1 VADEQ
6 IVTSIVAK
14 ADLSSLV
21 SEVHRA
27 SSSLQQLQRE
37 LLASNKAISSS
48 TKLANNLFRD
58 TLTGSGQFSSHFVN
72 LNSDVD
78 KFGKNLDA
86 GRLKLKNY
94 FSTFREHTTT
104 QKGMI
109 RELAKE
115 QVMLQNSVLQ
125 PLGRNAQGLMQYN
138 VMIPRGLDAVANS
151 GKLARMEMQ
160 IMNRALSEGAGS
172 LINWGKNTQWAGR
185 QLTVGLTVPLTMFGA
200 AAGKAFKEAD
210 QELVRLT
217 KVYGGLAATSASD
230 LKAIREEVV
239 ETAKTLSKTMG
250 ASFKDTI
257 ALGADIAATGQT
269 GNELLGSI
277 AETTRLA
284 ILGEVDRQDA
294 MKATLSIQTAFKQN
308 TQELTESI
316 NFLNAVENQTS
327 TTLNDLV
334 EAIPKAGPVIQ
345 QLGGDVKDLALY
357 LTAMREGGISASEGA
372 NALKSGLASLIN
384 PTKQTVGMMSDFGID
399 VMGMVAKNTGD
410 TTGLLMD
417 LQKALDSLDPLS
429 KARAMEQMFGK
440 FQFARMSAL
449 LNNLGKQGSQT
460 LQVLELMKAST
471 ADLADVASRELKMV
485 TESASGKYKRAIEG
499 LKAELADVGEEFLG
513 VATKLISAATK
524 ILDFFT
530 KLPDPIK
537 KGLTFLAGFTA
548 LVGPLIML
556 TGLLANFFGYITKGV
571 VQLRAFFMKANG
583 WKMLTPEIIAA
594 QKAAEL
600 VENAFYSDAAA
611 AQVLHNALQ
620 KLVLDYQ
627 NLQAASMKG
636 AVPVNGVVNTV
647 AGNPVMVGGRR
658 VVDPNDPYVGDPNTR
673 AMSHIN
679 PRDPNKPATIFG
691 GVPGAIPVNRGISR
705 TPQMYMSDRLPN
717 IEGLTSVK
725 GISTGI
731 VPGEAAKFHALMA
744 TLGMQTEQEVAA
756 LKKTIMMGGTV
767 SRELL
772 DTFDDILPITQRFA
786 DSAATQ
792 SGLIVQ
798 QMRSAEIT
806 VDQAKARIIA
816 LNAQIEAD
824 MGSAVSM
831 YAAGRGRSL
840 DLTRA
845 PMMDQPVVDANGQF
859 TLRDLY
865 KKKNNAA
872 VMTEFGRL
880 RGIRTFGAPY
890 SMQTTRMPKFNT
902 GGDVESFSANK
913 TVVSGPSS
921 IGYDDRLGS
930 VPLGGYVLNQAASM
944 DPANAALVAMAP
956 STYLNDGGNITA
968 ELTPREVVFGPQI
981 QKMPELYAAVD
992 AANSGYS
999 FGGQIM
1005 RGVNSYGKE
1014 MSKSAKARMKEEN
1027 FKRQYR
1033 EYLKFI
1039 NNPRYE
1045 DDIRVRMIMLDAAEL
1060 SYHNKLPIN
1069 KAINIATSNF
1079 DKAKALSG
1087 GSDESFVKIRIK
1099 QVQGLERDGMVPRV
1113 KDATGVKNSHG
1124 ETVYPRS
1131 TSKALN
1137 YQLNDVRAAMLNS
1150 RKFAGVH
1157 DLIAAIAPTTFLN
1170 ASDKS
1175 PSIDGLHDKAHFRRK
1190 DLVGYTTSG
1199 YIGVGAVLPAGINH
1213 VMSTLETI
1221 GLSRDVLNLS
1231 SADAKENLAI
1241 ALKKTGLDRFA
1252 SVDDIYT
1259 ALQDDG
1265 LFKSKAQIAS
1275 GNVVR
1280 ANKDQRNSLRMLLEA
1295 AAKRSKWIFAGRPP
1309 RPMLVSGAFN
1319 AGGVIPGGSISA
1331 DRSSYGVVPP
1341 LSARLEAI
1349 RLAQQAQYAKK
1360 READM
1365 IKYPWIKEAVA
1376 GRDRGSSVSPLLKLL
1391 APGKQLDILEQ
1402 AREMSRATATGS
1414 FKDLPP
1420 VKYGHMVSPSS
1431 GMSYPI
1437 PGVSGLYKDS
1447 DGRLK
1452 FFKGVPNEISAKAE
1466 VYGTRMAREVFGLDA
1481 PEQTIKTISNPLD
1494 PSGKSKLLGVE
1505 SPFDKR
1511 FTNGGT
1517 VFNEDEMIRQTIAS
1531 LVMNNKDLSPSNV
1544 YGNVLADVGAAGVF
1558 AKASGNTAHAD
1569 SLPSMIDQAMIN
1581 LLGVKGGARK
1591 DFAVNTAPIAA
1602 GMTAKQYNRK
1612 IKAAMKKMHPKLVK
1626 FVATLPREDRAPYIK
1641 LLQRFENGMD
1651 DATDFGPL
1659 HAVHVAA
1666 KRNSG
1671 GPIGG
1676 GPVRSGRYAYGPK
1689 NRKGSQ
1695 RSGNPAKRAEE
1706 DRLRAERTASYNT
1719 SSGSGYTSSGNPQ
1732 MQVMR
1737 VPYVGGSGVGG
1748 NAFGAVATG
1757 QYQQYINAALQV
1769 SQIGQPPA
1777 AVSRAFKSLTD
1788 SIKLGTVG
1796 LRYGIATSATHIN
1809 SAYRDFAKSQ
1819 VASARLNASF
1829 LSNWVK
1835 TNTRDIKDGILRN
1848 QARSMSAAYPGASY
1862 LMGPGQIM
1870 PVSMSGPGMVGDW
1883 QETGQDGTKSRKV
1896 GTLGYRKREYMD
1908 ADGYIHD
1915 KKSAQAAGLDTKV
1928 RGGMG
1933 MGAQMGIGMAG
1944 NMGGMYVMQQEKIK
1958 MLGMEMSGMNAGLG
1972 IMAAS
1977 TIIPMLPWK
1986 TMGHGIKTATTNT
1999 MAAIK
2004 AAKNFK
2010 EAISS
2015 VGAQLFKYVKILK
2028 GAGAALSVVLIGLDV
2043 WKTYNNAQ
2051 QDAAMSLGITK
2062 KGAEQA
2068 GISYFNLNS
2077 HLTEY
2082 IEKQKLANAA
2092 AQGGKNNSIGMP
2104 GIPQSIE
2111 DMKKAKEEGKA
2122 LGELI
2127 ESINRT
2133 STTSELQTLVNNQK
2147 AQFVAGGLSVEQA
2160 NRMIYGAIAN
2170 SEKATKSYELLANSG
2185 FGAITDKATAA
2196 EFAVK
2201 NLLETLKRDPK
2212 TGASKGSFDY
2222 NFYKQPVY
2230 FTKEWNEQNTLFEKA
2245 VDLTTLGIINRY
2257 RNAFADT
2264 NAYKKGVISGLESVI
2279 STFDSSTK
2287 ALIGTKN
2294 STGEVIDEYEAYQI
2308 SLENLE
2314 KDMPNFNVALGD
2326 EAFKIIQEMSPELA
2340 KITNKFDSI
2349 KSILAKIKLST
2360 SGIGLDLKYLDG
2372 ELAIKLAGF
2381 TAAIDEGIEG
2391 LTKAAGDGST
2401 YGSVGKILNKLQKSI
2416 AATSAASQKAAAATQ
2431 KSIQEELKLIAKK
2444 ISLIEDEKNK
2454 KLESLRAT
2462 QDASNYALE
2471 LQKLQIEYA
2480 DAISRGDQAGAARA
2494 RIEIDQLTSN
2504 RQLALTQKAIEDEAD
2519 RLKAIEQKKIDAKQA
2534 KADAAAEKFEGAQDS
2549 AASATKIVDLIQG
2562 FKDTYDEITTLRIT
2576 NNMLPNSKAKRDSEA
2591 QLVVRL
2597 DNLLKQIGV
2606 AGTGNNQTAKDV
2618 RSAFAE
2624 YFNKDGTVKKVY
2636 VESKPAGLPDAGT
2649 AGIVPRVSVNKDTL
2663 SIFDRDVA
2671 SVTKFADQITG
2682 GKGYSI
2688 KRMTEEIVAALTGGG
2703 TYSKPINAG
2712 TVKDAVGRQYI
2723 SWNTPLLNDRS
2734 AVKKFAAKKGFKPG
2748 QQFYLE
2754 EANGNKKQFLVL
2766 NDGSIQFQKDLGFAS
2781 GGKVRGPGTGTSD
2794 SIPAMLSDGEYVI
2807 KASSVKKYG
2816 VAHLDAMNEGRYA
2829 EGGPVLPW
2837 WKKPK
2842 SAYNSKNQ
2850 PTGSPYGRYWGELE
2864 RLYQGSPLGFDR
2876 NGKPLFNNDGKD
2888 PWGGV
2893 EIPGLPFKGK
2903 VGQFSDYFHQLAEQP
2918 SKYRGPGMGLDKDP
2932 MRYAGSGASM
2942 SGIGNGVYG
2951 AGSWL
2956 TFANGGLVRYHEGGL
2971 VKPGEHPHQDTNGN
2985 FFSKFNPANAFSS
2998 MISGM
3003 FNIGAS
3009 QTFNTST
3016 NIKSTMT
3023 QQEKDRATLQAAQ
3036 LISGYTSAFNLK
3048 NNTSPEI
3055 FGNQKLGVLAD
3066 VLGVLPG
3073 VGLGVR
3079 GLGKVSSGAKSL
3091 AIPKT
3096 TVHAMGPEGT
3106 PELSS
3111 LSLNQQMVKEL
3122 ADIRAEQKAFK
3133 AKAKAARAELKGID
3147 KWHNQLDRANRV
3159 KMLDVIKVRL
3169 GASSPY
3175 EGMQFEKILN
3185 QSDLQ
3190 TFGSLGTSL
3199 NNVEK
3204 ATILSS
3210 GKSGY
3215 FKTRLEM
3222 TPEEVQREVFGSL
3235 FAQRANILAPENTA
3249 VKTDKKYPYNFGVFS
3264 RSLDE
3269 MSPGSFSEKSVFEAF
3284 NLAPSKAMD
3293 DRKFALPARIYAA
3306 LGMTSQ
3312 RSYRDAIL
3320 DAMGYAD
3327 NHGGNLFL
3335 NPIEKN
3341 AGAIDF
3347 GRTGNSIHS
3356 IANFGGNNALKSL
3369 ENKYYRK
3376 YVQLP
3381 ESERAAYLEGLR
3393 KASEN
3398 LSGIKDAELTDM
3410 LRASGYEKS
3419 ETSGT
3424 LGIYKQYMDNV
3435 IKTIESRLAA
3445 KPIKGWDEDIPKI
3458 SMNEDWY
3465 KQVGDML
3472 GKGGSKLTTTAQES
3486 TGLNWGD
3493 VANRIQLGSTPVNPL
3508 VNNIRKLWNV
3518 KGFHE
3523 GGPVGHLHSNPN
3535 IGKIITGPNGG
3546 QFDFTQVKSVPGRD
3560 EQVGTGFFKIDAD
3573 GNQVEITRSY
3583 NEKRALAKAA
3593 NAQSRL
3599 AYAARKA
3606 ARAKASEYQLT
3617 LDAIDG
3623 ANPLSSLAFKTA
3635 PGLASGDKSPLM
3647 FHEGGPVGHKHKYG
3661 EPTPKGNPWYKKV
3674 GNFAVEAVKETGR
3687 SAEWLAYLN
3696 SQYMLAPYNFVN
3708 NKLTGNLPP
3717 ERKFISKNNQDTYDA
3732 IAAMRAAGM
3741 NSEANKAFA
3750 MKTGL
3755 SGLNVGSLFVGGAL
3769 GSATAR
3775 GLVGAYGVSRGIPA
3789 LETLLPTGSLTY
3801 AAKTGLGAA
3810 TNLGVAATI
3819 GASKPFVNDMVPFF
3833 NKKYAT
3839 EQKVVQSQKI
3849 GLNAEQ
3855 AYQSVQQSNFAMNTP
3870 TTASRDAILNQIDL
3884 ARQIAANRGDLA
3896 PRLIGK
3902 GTVATVDNPRFL
3914 FQEEF
3919 SPETDNIL
3927 NWPWSPAV
3935 KKSADKYSNQS
3946 PKHWDTFYTPKSIEK
3961 LSYRQKKVI
3970 AELAGVKFQFG
3981 KPFPKITK
3989 DQMDEGYNWFYKNE
4003 DLVKQWG
4010 SWNAYKDS
4018 RLNSVG
4024 LRSPENYKS
4033 EFLEYDEALALKE
4046 SLQDVSLP
4054 DGRYKYN
4061 IGKPEADP
4069 RWSTAFG
4076 SNTSVIRGGAG
4087 DRGSLMLD
4095 GDLGAALRQQ
4105 YGIVY
4110 EDLIKQGYIRRATVN
4125 KNGRR
4130 TEDKDLAP
4138 RPYVGDKDTTRGRA
4152 FTLDEFLLEVSSQL
4166 PDVSTSAKHLTGTK
4180 DPNITR
4186 PSTFI
4191 QKLNESYV
4199 EQILRM
4205 PKGTKFRFTKYDVH
4219 GSTLFDEF
4227 GNPKAGGY
4235 YSLDEGFDYAKNPG
4249 SRNLYGETSPYK
4261 DRKKPTKGKF
4271 TIDLEASEF
4280 PTPAFAGGGFS
4291 DEFAIIVPEWL
4302 ALAKS
4307 KHVAKMEKRHFT
4319 DDISSERGRYLF
4331 AGRFYQPTK
4340 GWTVGAEA
4348 TESGA
4353 SFGVSP
4359 DNAADLAKL
4368 LNSGKAKT
4376 PFAHNEEWTEESIL
4390 KFLRAKSNY
4399 AILTDGNKR
4408 TINPE
4413 WLNSIDGSNYHQLEN
4428 MLRIQEIVNLVRKHL
4443 TGEPPITM
4451 VEPKS
4456 KSYKT
4461 APIAIPKFAN
4471 GGLAQ
4476 NFSNSALTNLGVP
4489 MFENGINMVPA
4500 NMLAMLHK
4508 NEAVVPANMNP
4519 FNPNASAAVSGSVY
4533 NINVELNGTN
4543 VTAQDVATQIH
4554 KEMRLKEMAAGVNR
4568 RVGNQ

>member
-1 VADEQ
+1 MADEQ

-460 LQVLELMKAST
+460 LQVLDLMKAST
-471 ADLADVASRELKMV
+471 GELADIASRELKMV

-499 LKAELADVGEEFLG
+499 LKAELADVGQEFLG

-824 MGSAVSM
+824 MGAAVSM

-890 SMQTTRMPKFNT
+890 SMQTTRMPKFNI
-902 GGDVESFSANK
+902 GGDIESFGPGK
-913 TVVSGPSS
+913 TMVSGPSS
-921 IGYDDRLGS
+921 INYDDRLGS
-930 VPLGGYVLNQAASM
+930 VPVGGYVLNQSASM
-944 DPANAALVAMAP
+944 DPANAPLVAMA
-956 STYLNDGGNITA
+956 SATYENGGEITA
-968 ELTPREVVFGPQI
+968 ALTPREVVFGPKI
-981 QKMPELYAAVD
+981 QRMPELYAAVD
-992 AANSGYS
+992 AANSGYN

-1005 RGVNSYGKE
+1005 NGVTGYGKKTGKTPQVE
-1014 MSKSAKARMKEEN
+1014 NKAYY
-1027 FKRQYR
+1027 KRRLR
-1033 EYLKFI
+1033 EYLRFI
-1039 NNPRYE
+1039 NNPRYA
-1045 DDIRVRMIMLDAAEL
+1045 DDMRVRMIMLDAAEL
-1060 SYHNKLPIN
+1060 VGKAKMPID
-1069 KAINIATSNF
+1069 KAINIATGNF
-1079 DKAKALSG
+1079 DKAMGKSG
-1087 GSDESFVKIRIK
+1087 GSIEKFIDIRIK
-1099 QVQGLERDGMVPRV
+1099 QVQGLEGKFPGLKLSDSS
-1113 KDATGVKNSHG
+1113 DT
-1124 ETVYPRS
+1124 RS
-1131 TSKALN
+1131 TGGSKALN
-1137 YQLNDVRAAMLNS
+1137 YELNNVRSAMLKN
-1150 RKFAGVH
+1150 RKFKDVF
-1157 DLIAAIAPTTFLN
+1157 DLIEGVTPTDIKN
-1170 ASDKS
+1170 SKGM
-1175 PSIDGLHDKAHFRRK
+1175 PYIEGLHARGHITRHGN
-1190 DLVGYTTSG
+1190 VGYATSG
-1199 YIGVGAVLPAGINH
+1199 HMGVAAVIPSGINSI
-1213 VMSTLETI
+1213 MARLQDI
-1221 GLSRDVLNLS
+1221 GISPDILHLSGE
-1231 SADAKENLAI
+1231 DARKNFQIAI
-1241 ALKKTGLDRFA
+1241 KSVGMHKMTT
-1252 SVDDIYT
+1252 VDDIAT
-1259 ALQDDG
+1259 ALEENN
-1265 LFKSKAQIAS
+1265 LFKTKEQIAS
-1275 GNVVR
+1275 GSVVR
-1280 ANKDQRNSLRMLLEA
+1280 ATPKQRNDLQMFLEA
-1295 AAKRSKWIFAGRPP
+1295 VMERKRWMLIPRGRPP
-1309 RPMLVSGAFN
+1309 IMTPVLAKLNM
-1319 AGGVIPGGSISA
+1319 GGVIPGGSVSA
-1331 DRSSYGVVPP
+1331 GRFSYGVVPP
-1341 LSARLEAI
+1341 LSARLESI

-1376 GRDRGSSVSPLLKLL
+1376 GRDRGTSISPLLKLL
-1391 APGKQLDILEQ
+1391 PPGKQLDILEQ

-1437 PGVSGLYKDS
+1437 PGVSGLYRDS
-1447 DGRLK
+1447 EGRLK

-1511 FTNGGT
+1511 FTTGGT
-1517 VFNEDEMIRQTIAS
+1517 VFTEDEMIRQTIAS

-1558 AKASGNTAHAD
+1558 PKASRNTAHAD

-1612 IKAAMKKMHPKLVK
+1612 IKAAMKKMHPKLIK

-1676 GPVRSGRYAYGPK
+1676 GPVRSGRYAYGTK

-1695 RSGNPAKRAEE
+1695 RSGNPAKRAED
-1706 DRLRAERTASYNT
+1706 DRLRAARAASYNPP
-1719 SSGSGYTSSGNPQ
+1719 SGSGYTSSGNPQ

-1737 VPYVGGSGVGG
+1737 VPYVGGSGVAG

-1757 QYQQYINAALQV
+1757 QSQQVIDTLKL
-1769 SQIGQPPA
+1769 SQIGQLPA
-1777 AVSRAFKSLTD
+1777 GVTRAFDSLTK
-1788 SIKLGTVG
+1788 SIKVGTVG
-1796 LRYGIATSATHIN
+1796 LRYGIATSATHID

-1819 VASARLNASF
+1819 VMSARTNASF

-1835 TNTRDIKDGILRN
+1835 TNTRDIKEGILRN
-1848 QARSMSAAYPGASY
+1848 QARSTFAAYPGANY

-1883 QETGQDGTKSRKV
+1883 KETGQDGTKSRKV
-1896 GTLGYRKREYMD
+1896 GTFGYRKREYMG

-1915 KKSAQAAGLDTKV
+1915 RKSAQAAGLDTRV

-1944 NMGGMYVMQQEKIK
+1944 NMGGMYLMQQEKV
-1958 MLGMEMSGMNAGLG
+1958 MGMSGMQAGLG
-1972 IMAAS
+1972 LMAAS
-1977 TIIPMLPWK
+1977 TIIPMVPWLTVGNK
-1986 TMGHGIKTATTNT
+1986 IKTTTTATW
-1999 MAAIK
+1999 AAMK
-2004 AAKNFK
+2004 AANGFK
-2010 EAISS
+2010 DAISKA
-2015 VGAQLFKYVKILK
+2015 GAQLGKYIKILK
-2028 GAGAALSVVLIGLDV
+2028 GVGVVLSVLLIGFDV
-2043 WKTYNNAQ
+2043 WKKYNNAQ

-2062 KGAEQA
+2062 DGAEQA

-2077 HLTEY
+2077 YLTEY

-2092 AQGGKNNSIGMP
+2092 AQGGKNSSIGMP
-2104 GIPQSIE
+2104 GIPQSVE
-2111 DMKKAKEEGKA
+2111 DMKKAKEEGAA
-2122 LGELI
+2122 LKDLI

-2133 STTSELQTLVNNQK
+2133 SSTGELQTLVNNQK
-2147 AQFVAGGLSVEQA
+2147 AQFIAGGLSVEQA

-2170 SEKATKSYELLANSG
+2170 SEKATKIYQLLADDG

-2201 NLLETLKRDPK
+2201 NLLEALKPDST
-2212 TGASKGSFDY
+2212 TGMSKGSFIL
-2222 NFYKQPVY
+2222 NFMKQPVGWD
-2230 FTKEWNEQNTLFEKA
+2230 KEKA
-2245 VDLTTLGIINRY
+2245 WYENIYKNSALGIIDRTS
-2257 RNAFADT
+2257 NAIADT
-2264 NAYKKGVISGLESVI
+2264 NAYKKAVISGLESVI
-2279 STFDSSTK
+2279 STFDASTK

-2308 SLENLE
+2308 SLANLE
-2314 KDMPNFNVALGD
+2314 KNMPDFNVALG
-2326 EAFKIIQEMSPELA
+2326 EETFKIIQDMSPELA
-2340 KITNKFDSI
+2340 NITNKFDSM

-2381 TAAIDEGIEG
+2381 TAAINEGIEG

-2401 YGSVGKILNKLQKSI
+2401 YGSIGKVLNKLQKSI

-2431 KSIQEELKLIAKK
+2431 KNIQDELKLIAKK

-2494 RIEIDQLTSN
+2494 RLEIDQLTNN
-2504 RQLALTQKAIEDEAD
+2504 RQMALTQKAIEDEAA

-2534 KADAAAEKFEGAQDS
+2534 AADAAAESYQGAQDNASS
-2549 AASATKIVDLIQG
+2549 ASKIADIIKG
-2562 FKDTYDEITTLRIT
+2562 FQNTYDEITTARVTNDLLPDSQKKREAESALLLRL
-2576 NNMLPNSKAKRDSEA
+2576 NE
-2591 QLVVRL
+2591 
-2597 DNLLKQIGV
+2597 LLKQIGA
-2606 AGTGNNQTAKDV
+2606 AGTGKSQTAEEIRK
-2618 RSAFAE
+2618 AFSD
-2624 YFNKDGTVKKVY
+2624 YFNKDGTVKKLY
-2636 VESKPAGLPDAGT
+2636 TESAALPEVTSKGP
-2649 AGIVPRVSVNKDTL
+2649 VPTTVTTLNKDTL

-2671 SVTKFADQITG
+2671 AVTKFADQITG

-2688 KRMTEEIVAALTGGG
+2688 KKMTEEIVAALKGGS
-2703 TYSKPINAG
+2703 TTVYAG
-2712 TVKDAVGRQYI
+2712 KTKDVLGRDLI
-2723 SWNTPLLNDRS
+2723 RDTLLPFEQG
-2734 AVKKFAAKKGFKPG
+2734 KFKQFVAKKGYKPG
-2748 QQFYLE
+2748 QQFTLE
-2754 EANGNKKQFLVL
+2754 ESNGVRKEFIVL
-2766 NDGSIQFQKDLGFAS
+2766 NDGTVKFVKNTAATYNS
-2781 GGKVRGPGTGTSD
+2781 GGKVRGPGTATSD
-2794 SIPAMLSDGEYVI
+2794 SIPAMLSHGEYVI
-2807 KASSVKKYG
+2807 KASSVAKYG
-2816 VAHLDAMNEGRYA
+2816 VKAMDDINAGRFA
-2829 EGGPVLPW
+2829 SGGQVQKFSTGGQALLEEIA
-2837 WKKPK
+2837 KD
-2842 SAYNSKNQ
+2842 
-2850 PTGSPYGRYWGELE
+2850 PTLKDIK
-2864 RLYQGSPLGFDR
+2864 SPLGTAKRFTDTATSQLGIAEEEGASSFGEGNNVNKYTRWLDNIKNLGTKAFAWCGTFVQWVASMSGVKIPDTFYTAQGAR
-2876 NGKPLFNNDGKD
+2876 NFAGLNQLVDVATTIPTKIDDSYAWDDVGPSPRPGDFNVEHNYDTGKYYGNPKD
-2888 PWGGV
+2888 IERYEKASDEHSKKYRAYQAKREKSKQDKAKAGWARILKNPPKPGDIMYLNWAQADSDSSTNRIRHAAIATGVKREKSYSGV
-2893 EIPGLPFKGK
+2893 EQFGISTVDGNVGDRVSQNWYYLTKESVGDNALVAYARPNFMPSPLTAIENAISAAVNQRTTHVVEKDQTLSQIAKSLNIDSK
-2903 VGQFSDYFHQLAEQP
+2903 VLAELNPDYLLGNTVYKGSRINIPKKFADGGMVQAFGEGGGPTFP
-2918 SKYRGPGMGLDKDP
+2918 SWPKKRKKFKSPGMGIDKYTP
-2932 MRYAGSGASM
+2932 PLIGSGASAWFGGLLGGGGGFTVGLADGGM
-2942 SGIGNGVYG
+2942 VQAFGEGGGPTFPSWPKKRKKFKSPGMGIDKYTPPLIGSGASAWFGGLLGGGGGNMIGYHDGGPVHNKTPHPHKEKWWKNGVEVYEIPPTQWRQYVPGYESSGAGPGSYNSSVGKGMWDGFSIPWLDALGVKGIHQTFNKIFQGGKNKGVNDAYSSSPNKGDYANAALFPLNFAGMGIGKNLTTILGRTKLPGQIPNQIYESAIEKGIRLEKGETGVNETYRAILDGVSGFYKPQLGNMETKREMFGSIFSRALGLLAPANVPVVTGNFLRPGGIFSPDVAAQGGSLLKNIIGPTTGIFGEYDKLSSVEEAISSGYRAAMMSAMRYVDGHDGNLVLNPITKQPGLIDFGMILDFYPKG
-2951 AGSWL
+2951 AGSFIPSMFSPL
-2956 TFANGGLVRYHEGGL
+2956 RQHVPNLVDAVADPKRQAFFEGL
-2971 VKPGEHPHQDTNGN
+2971 
-2985 FFSKFNPANAFSS
+2985 
-2998 MISGM
+2998 
-3003 FNIGAS
+3003 
-3009 QTFNTST
+3009 
-3016 NIKSTMT
+3016 
-3023 QQEKDRATLQAAQ
+3023 
-3036 LISGYTSAFNLK
+3036 LK
-3048 NNTSPEI
+3048 A
-3055 FGNQKLGVLAD
+3055 KD
-3066 VLGVLPG
+3066 VLSDLSRSDIKDM
-3073 VGLGVR
+3073 L
-3079 GLGKVSSGAKSL
+3079 KS
-3091 AIPKT
+3091 A
-3096 TVHAMGPEGT
+3096 GY
-3106 PELSS
+3106 
-3111 LSLNQQMVKEL
+3111 
-3122 ADIRAEQKAFK
+3122 
-3133 AKAKAARAELKGID
+3133 KGID
-3147 KWHNQLDRANRV
+3147 LQKKLKIVTNS
-3159 KMLDVIKVRL
+3159 IKDTINAMPSAVDDAL
-3169 GASSPY
+3169 
-3175 EGMQFEKILN
+3175 F
-3185 QSDLQ
+3185 
-3190 TFGSLGTSL
+3190 
-3199 NNVEK
+3199 NV
-3204 ATILSS
+3204 
-3210 GKSGY
+3210 
-3215 FKTRLEM
+3215 
-3222 TPEEVQREVFGSL
+3222 P
-3235 FAQRANILAPENTA
+3235 
-3249 VKTDKKYPYNFGVFS
+3249 D
-3264 RSLDE
+3264 
-3269 MSPGSFSEKSVFEAF
+3269 
-3284 NLAPSKAMD
+3284 APSWPSNAMIGPD
-3293 DRKFALPARIYAA
+3293 
-3306 LGMTSQ
+3306 G
-3312 RSYRDAIL
+3312 
-3320 DAMGYAD
+3320 
-3327 NHGGNLFL
+3327 
-3335 NPIEKN
+3335 
-3341 AGAIDF
+3341 
-3347 GRTGNSIHS
+3347 
-3356 IANFGGNNALKSL
+3356 
-3369 ENKYYRK
+3369 
-3376 YVQLP
+3376 
-3381 ESERAAYLEGLR
+3381 
-3393 KASEN
+3393 
-3398 LSGIKDAELTDM
+3398 
-3410 LRASGYEKS
+3410 
-3419 ETSGT
+3419 
-3424 LGIYKQYMDNV
+3424 
-3435 IKTIESRLAA
+3435 
-3445 KPIKGWDEDIPKI
+3445 KI
-3458 SMNEDWY
+3458 T
-3465 KQVGDML
+3465 L
-3472 GKGGSKLTTTAQES
+3472 GKGKKGLQPNISAPSIKEFPSFDTLFKTPKGFPSISSFPNSIKNVRNLWS
-3486 TGLNWGD
+3486 TPKEATGTGWSD
-3493 VANRIQLGSTPVNPL
+3493 VAGKIIFDSSPINPV
-3508 VNNIRKLWNV
+3508 VKNIRKLWNA
-3518 KGFHE
+3518 KGFSE
-3523 GGPVGHLHSNPN
+3523 GGP
-3535 IGKIITGPNGG
+3535 
-3546 QFDFTQVKSVPGRD
+3546 
-3560 EQVGTGFFKIDAD
+3560 
-3573 GNQVEITRSY
+3573 
-3583 NEKRALAKAA
+3583 A
-3593 NAQSRL
+3593 NA
-3599 AYAARKA
+3599 
-3606 ARAKASEYQLT
+3606 
-3617 LDAIDG
+3617 
-3623 ANPLSSLAFKTA
+3623 
-3635 PGLASGDKSPLM
+3635 
-3647 FHEGGPVGHKHKYG
+3647 
-3661 EPTPKGNPWYKKV
+3661 
-3674 GNFAVEAVKETGR
+3674 
-3687 SAEWLAYLN
+3687 
-3696 SQYMLAPYNFVN
+3696 
-3708 NKLTGNLPP
+3708 
-3717 ERKFISKNNQDTYDA
+3717 
-3732 IAAMRAAGM
+3732 
-3741 NSEANKAFA
+3741 
-3750 MKTGL
+3750 
-3755 SGLNVGSLFVGGAL
+3755 
-3769 GSATAR
+3769 
-3775 GLVGAYGVSRGIPA
+3775 
-3789 LETLLPTGSLTY
+3789 
-3801 AAKTGLGAA
+3801 
-3810 TNLGVAATI
+3810 
-3819 GASKPFVNDMVPFF
+3819 
-3833 NKKYAT
+3833 
-3839 EQKVVQSQKI
+3839 
-3849 GLNAEQ
+3849 
-3855 AYQSVQQSNFAMNTP
+3855 
-3870 TTASRDAILNQIDL
+3870 
-3884 ARQIAANRGDLA
+3884 
-3896 PRLIGK
+3896 
-3902 GTVATVDNPRFL
+3902 
-3914 FQEEF
+3914 F
-3919 SPETDNIL
+3919 S
-3927 NWPWSPAV
+3927 
-3935 KKSADKYSNQS
+3935 
-3946 PKHWDTFYTPKSIEK
+3946 
-3961 LSYRQKKVI
+3961 
-3970 AELAGVKFQFG
+3970 
-3981 KPFPKITK
+3981 
-3989 DQMDEGYNWFYKNE
+3989 
-4003 DLVKQWG
+4003 
-4010 SWNAYKDS
+4010 
-4018 RLNSVG
+4018 
-4024 LRSPENYKS
+4024 
-4033 EFLEYDEALALKE
+4033 
-4046 SLQDVSLP
+4046 
-4054 DGRYKYN
+4054 
-4061 IGKPEADP
+4061 
-4069 RWSTAFG
+4069 
-4076 SNTSVIRGGAG
+4076 
-4087 DRGSLMLD
+4087 
-4095 GDLGAALRQQ
+4095 
-4105 YGIVY
+4105 
-4110 EDLIKQGYIRRATVN
+4110 
-4125 KNGRR
+4125 
-4130 TEDKDLAP
+4130 
-4138 RPYVGDKDTTRGRA
+4138 
-4152 FTLDEFLLEVSSQL
+4152 
-4166 PDVSTSAKHLTGTK
+4166 
-4180 DPNITR
+4180 
-4186 PSTFI
+4186 
-4191 QKLNESYV
+4191 
-4199 EQILRM
+4199 
-4205 PKGTKFRFTKYDVH
+4205 
-4219 GSTLFDEF
+4219 
-4227 GNPKAGGY
+4227 
-4235 YSLDEGFDYAKNPG
+4235 
-4249 SRNLYGETSPYK
+4249 
-4261 DRKKPTKGKF
+4261 
-4271 TIDLEASEF
+4271 
-4280 PTPAFAGGGFS
+4280 
-4291 DEFAIIVPEWL
+4291 
-4302 ALAKS
+4302 
-4307 KHVAKMEKRHFT
+4307 
-4319 DDISSERGRYLF
+4319 
-4331 AGRFYQPTK
+4331 
-4340 GWTVGAEA
+4340 
-4348 TESGA
+4348 
-4353 SFGVSP
+4353 
-4359 DNAADLAKL
+4359 
-4368 LNSGKAKT
+4368 
-4376 PFAHNEEWTEESIL
+4376 
-4390 KFLRAKSNY
+4390 
-4399 AILTDGNKR
+4399 
-4408 TINPE
+4408 
-4413 WLNSIDGSNYHQLEN
+4413 
-4428 MLRIQEIVNLVRKHL
+4428 
-4443 TGEPPITM
+4443 
-4451 VEPKS
+4451 
-4456 KSYKT
+4456 
-4461 APIAIPKFAN
+4461 
-4471 GGLAQ
+4471 
-4476 NFSNSALTNLGVP
+4476 NLGVP

-4508 NEAVVPANMNP
+4508 NEAVIPANMNP

-4533 NINVELNGTN
+4533 NISVELNGTN